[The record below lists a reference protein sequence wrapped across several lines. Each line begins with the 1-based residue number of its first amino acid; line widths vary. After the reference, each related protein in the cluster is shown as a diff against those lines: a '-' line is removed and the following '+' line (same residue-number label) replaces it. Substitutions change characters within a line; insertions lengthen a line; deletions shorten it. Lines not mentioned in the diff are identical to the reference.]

1 MPSLPVEIWDQ
12 PILIPSAQVVEGLL
26 VLTKQADVVG
36 GGKRH
41 FGKARDGFHHPV
53 LVNVDA
59 EVIPILHVTRHY
71 F

>member
-12 PILIPSAQVVEGLL
+12 PILISSAQVVEGLL

-36 GGKRH
+36 GGERH
-41 FGKARDGFHHPV
+41 FGKARDGFHH
-53 LVNVDA
+53 LVFVDVDA
-59 EVIPILHVTRHY
+59 EVIPILHVTRYY